1 MVWAINSGHPGSQ
14 YHRRYV
20 GQYVE
25 DQRNG
30 RGKMTYPNGDRYTGT
45 VTIQILVCFNSSVK
59 YIFDRSPTRM
69 CSLII

>member
-14 YHRRYV
+14 HQRRYV

-30 RGKMTYPNGDRYTGT
+30 RGEMTYPNGDRYTGA
-45 VTIQILVCFNSSVK
+45 VTKQILVYLT
-59 YIFDRSPTRM
+59 YIFSSHI
-69 CSLII
+69 CIC